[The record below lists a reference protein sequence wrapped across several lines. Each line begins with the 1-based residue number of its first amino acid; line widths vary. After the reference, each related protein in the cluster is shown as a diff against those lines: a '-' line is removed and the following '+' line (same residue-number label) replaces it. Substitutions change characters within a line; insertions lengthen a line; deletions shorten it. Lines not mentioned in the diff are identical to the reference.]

1 MKLLNYFL
9 SFILLAACAAQKGVK
24 VHAYKQPMLRG
35 SSPVAISDEVLKEQ
49 PKQQE
54 MKLSM
59 SYLIY
64 VESAAADFQ
73 VKEIWINKE
82 GFSAATE
89 PVEKTPVILKSG
101 IVLDGGADTLVK
113 QTNAKV
119 LLIKPVAGSQV
130 AAPDAALQKKI
141 AGNELVVHCI
151 INGKHQYY
159 TVAAIKKLPPLA
171 LQ

>member
-1 MKLLNYFL
+1 MFL
-9 SFILLAACAAQKGVK
+9 FTISVLAGGCAAQKAVK

-35 SSPVAISDEVLKEQ
+35 SSPVAISDEILKEQ

-73 VKEIWINKE
+73 VRELWINKE
-82 GFSAATE
+82 GFAATTE
-89 PVEKTPVILKSG
+89 QVEKTPVVLKTG

-119 LLIKPVAGSQV
+119 LLVKPVAGSQV
-130 AAPDAALQKKI
+130 AAPGVDLQKKI
-141 AGNELVVHCI
+141 ADNELVVHCI
-151 INGKHQYY
+151 INGKDKYY
-159 TVAAIKKLPPLA
+159 TVATIKKLPPLA